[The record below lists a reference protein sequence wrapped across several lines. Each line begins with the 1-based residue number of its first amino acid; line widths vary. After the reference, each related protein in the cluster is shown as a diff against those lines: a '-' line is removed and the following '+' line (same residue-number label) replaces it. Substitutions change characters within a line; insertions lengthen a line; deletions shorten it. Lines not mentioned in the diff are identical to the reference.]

1 MFENLSDEEVMQNI
15 QELQR
20 ENPTD
25 DRIRGYFDEIYRR
38 YYQRA
43 YNLARFYGLDRYDAE
58 DIVQDAFLKLLLHG
72 DQFRSQHSFQVWFM
86 RIVFNTIRDKY
97 REKKRHKYQ
106 DIDEMSETL
115 EGKKQNFLETFHFRD
130 EIQRIINRIPE
141 KMRMVIILR
150 VYGEM
155 EFAEIADVLHISV
168 RQVHNRLKKA
178 MELLKQYGKEG

>member
-1 MFENLSDEEVMQNI
+1 MFETMTDEEILKTI
-15 QELQR
+15 QKLQK
-20 ENPTD
+20 ENPAD
-25 DRIRGYFDEIYRR
+25 EGIRGYFDELYRR

-58 DIVQDAFLKLLLHG
+58 DIVQDAFLKLLLHAH
-72 DQFRSQHSFQVWFM
+72 QFRSEEVFQVWFM

-97 REKKRHKYQ
+97 REKKRHIYQ

-115 EGKKQNFLETFHFRD
+115 EGKKQNFLEIFHFRD
-130 EIQRIINRIPE
+130 EVERIINRIPE
-141 KMRMVIILR
+141 KIRMVLILR

-155 EFAEIADVLHISV
+155 EFAEIAKILHISV

-178 MELLKQYGKEG
+178 IELLKEYGKEG